1 MEILKEFLK
10 KTGIGLKEFLK
21 ASLISALIS
30 FLVLLIGLKI
40 AKVPYYG
47 LVALAIAIVDLLP
60 IVGSGIIL
68 IPWAIISYASSNP
81 HLAMILILI
90 FVITFLIA
98 QLLLPLLLG
107 KSIGIRP
114 IFTMLI
120 TSISM
125 IILSPT
131 LGAIVGSIISIV
143 LAVILDMRKARNSKS

>member
-1 MEILKEFLK
+1 MEIFKEFLK

-40 AKVPYYG
+40 AKIPYYG

-81 HLAMILILI
+81 HLAFILILI
-90 FVITFLIA
+90 FVITFLID

-107 KSIGIRP
+107 KSIGLKP
-114 IFTMLI
+114 IYTMLI
-120 TSISM
+120 TGISM
-125 IILSPT
+125 IT

-143 LAVILDMRKARNSKS
+143 LAVILDMKKARNSKS